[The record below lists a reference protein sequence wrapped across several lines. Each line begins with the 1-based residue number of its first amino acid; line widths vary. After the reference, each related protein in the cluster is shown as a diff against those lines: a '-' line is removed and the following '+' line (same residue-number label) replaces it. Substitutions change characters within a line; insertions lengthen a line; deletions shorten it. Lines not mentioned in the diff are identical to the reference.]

1 MLFILEI
8 GEISRITNG
17 TYVSGKSANKEK
29 RLLVE
34 IDVMTMLIII
44 GLQLNHTPA
53 TIQYRFFIENL
64 FRNSENKF
72 VQAILSALNT
82 STDFLASEKLYE
94 IYVRFNFHFI
104 FSVHN
109 VDSTSSALQ

>member
-82 STDFLASEKLYE
+82 STDFLASEK
-94 IYVRFNFHFI
+94 
-104 FSVHN
+104 
-109 VDSTSSALQ
+109 

>member
-1 MLFILEI
+1 
-8 GEISRITNG
+8 
-17 TYVSGKSANKEK
+17 
-29 RLLVE
+29 
-34 IDVMTMLIII
+34 MTMLIII

-82 STDFLASEKLYE
+82 STDFLASEKWYE
-94 IYVRFNFHFI
+94 IYVRFNFRFI
-104 FSVHN
+104 FFC
-109 VDSTSSALQ
+109 T